1 MDWLTFITRIVDAL
15 AWPGTVIVVLI
26 LIRKELPEI
35 ARNLRKL
42 KIKGVELEFGEAAKA
57 VASEAKDAVP
67 SGGANTRLMGQPK
80 DELAERLYSIAELA
94 PRAAILEAWLQ
105 VEAAAVD
112 VIRKKS
118 SPNLKS
124 LPGPMRLRDNLMKI
138 EILNPKQMAVF
149 ENLRI
154 LRNEAVHLAEAQF
167 TRASVENYIEAALA
181 MAAYL
186 DGIAA
191 AS

>member
-1 MDWLTFITRIVDAL
+1 MDWLTFITKIVEAL
-15 AWPGTVIVVLI
+15 AWPGTVIVVLF

-35 ARNLRKL
+35 ARNLRKF
-42 KIKGVELEFGEAAKA
+42 KFKGVELEFGKAAEA

-67 SGGANTRLMGQPK
+67 PGKGDIRLMGQPK
-80 DELAERLYSIAELA
+80 EELAERLNSIAELA

-105 VEAAAVD
+105 VETAAVD

-124 LPGPMRLRDNLMKI
+124 LPGPMRLRDSLTRI
-138 EILNPKQMAVF
+138 EVLNAKQLAVF

-167 TRASVENYIEAALA
+167 TKASVANYIEAALA

-186 DGIAA
+186 EGIAA
-191 AS
+191 AI

>member
-1 MDWLTFITRIVDAL
+1 MDWLTFITKIVEAL
-15 AWPGTVIVVLI
+15 AWPGTVIVVLF
-26 LIRKELPEI
+26 LIRRELPEI

-67 SGGANTRLMGQPK
+67 PGDADVRLMGRPK
-80 DELAERLYSIAELA
+80 VELAERLNSIAELA
-94 PRAAILEAWLQ
+94 PRAAIVEAWLQ
-105 VEAAAVD
+105 VEAAAVA
-112 VIRKKS
+112 VIQKKS

-124 LPGPMRLRDNLMKI
+124 LPGPMRLRDNLTKI
-138 EILNPKQMAVF
+138 DILNPKQLTVF

-167 TRASVENYIEAALA
+167 TKASVANYIEAALA

-186 DGIAA
+186 EGIAA
-191 AS
+191 ES